1 MIEEERL
8 ITYINSLD
16 RGNPQFLAELE
27 EEARNNYVP
36 VIRRETQNLLKLLL
50 AIMGKEFLSPGK
62 ILCALAKRM

>member
-27 EEARNNYVP
+27 EEARNMC
-36 VIRRETQNLLKLLL
+36 L
-50 AIMGKEFLSPGK
+50 
-62 ILCALAKRM
+62 